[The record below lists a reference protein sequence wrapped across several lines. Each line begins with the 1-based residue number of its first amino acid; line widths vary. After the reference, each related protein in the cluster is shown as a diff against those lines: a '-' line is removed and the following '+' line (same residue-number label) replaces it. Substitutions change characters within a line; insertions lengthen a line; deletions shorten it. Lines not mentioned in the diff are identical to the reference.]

1 MERRWKLL
9 TLLSFTVLAIGVSLW
24 LGRVWLSGPEKA
36 SVATKSVDDYWA
48 ETGLS
53 PDSLRDVVDDD
64 TCQSSRRYFLAC
76 ANALVTVAGRMGY
89 EISLQGELKPLS
101 EKSND
106 QTEITQLETWKKS
119 YSENPQA
126 LKVVRFGSL
135 WKQLMEMPIQQGK
148 RATLTGAGLNAFLS
162 VFRDPH
168 TYILPLDYYQNV
180 ISNPQASST
189 VLGVVLARSEQG
201 YFLRKVIE
209 GSPAASSG
217 LQRGDW
223 VLSVNEVVLKDYPP
237 QRLGDLLRGAEGK
250 STEIEVLR
258 GGKNLKISV
267 QRSNVKIPSVAWKPL
282 EGDRPVG
289 VLTLH
294 KFAQGSCMDM
304 KKALTE
310 MNGKKLQGLLLDL
323 RDNSGGQMDEAAC
336 MVSLFVGPDKAAFRI
351 RYLDPSRDPET
362 HFGSEAQLWNGRIAV
377 LVNSG
382 TASAAEIL
390 AGSLRDHKR
399 ALLVG
404 ERTFG
409 KGSFQEGEIWKR
421 NGRIAFF
428 QTKGFYYLPS
438 GYSPQLKGVAP
449 DVKVSFRKSLAL
461 REEDQYLNPLLSP
474 SRVEEPPT
482 RTVDLSICASSA
494 GVTDDPQLNQAQ
506 TALFCEPVAGGGPRA
521 AL

>member
-1 MERRWKLL
+1 R
-9 TLLSFTVLAIGVSLW
+9 
-24 LGRVWLSGPEKA
+24 
-36 SVATKSVDDYWA
+36 
-48 ETGLS
+48 
-53 PDSLRDVVDDD
+53 
-64 TCQSSRRYFLAC
+64 
-76 ANALVTVAGRMGY
+76 
-89 EISLQGELKPLS
+89 
-101 EKSND
+101 
-106 QTEITQLETWKKS
+106 
-119 YSENPQA
+119 
-126 LKVVRFGSL
+126 
-135 WKQLMEMPIQQGK
+135 
-148 RATLTGAGLNAFLS
+148 
-162 VFRDPH
+162 
-168 TYILPLDYYQNV
+168 
-180 ISNPQASST
+180 
-189 VLGVVLARSEQG
+189 
-201 YFLRKVIE
+201 
-209 GSPAASSG
+209 
-217 LQRGDW
+217 
-223 VLSVNEVVLKDYPP
+223 
-237 QRLGDLLRGAEGK
+237 GK
-250 STEIEVLR
+250 S
-258 GGKNLKISV
+258 LKIAV
-267 QRSNVKIPSVAWKPL
+267 QRSNVKIPSVVWKKL

-304 KKALTE
+304 KKSLTE
-310 MNGKKLQGLLLDL
+310 MNRKKLQGLLLDL

-362 HFGSEAQLWNGRIAV
+362 HFGSEVQLWKGPVAV

-409 KGSFQEGEIWKR
+409 KGSFQEGEIWKK

-449 DVKVSFRKSLAL
+449 DVKVAFRKSSAF

-482 RTVDLSICASSA
+482 RTVDFSICPSSA
-494 GVTDDPQLNQAQ
+494 GLTDDPQLNQAQ
-506 TALFCEPVAGGGPRA
+506 TALFCDSVAGGGPRA